1 MIETIAV
8 VHPITAI
15 AVAGDTISTL
25 LFVGCGGQVSCHR
38 TLYGDDRTITTSV
51 TLFLSDTVHG
61 IKVYCDSMFHT
72 LRSSSKSSR
81 YRRNEDV
88 VVVYGGKAIG
98 FVCPILSSSSN
109 DDGSTRLDVENI
121 LENLDDMVLDVELLT
136 TDAYNHPDHRTL
148 LIGYAH
154 NFVDLIDVFTSQNTT
169 KYHRRFRVQC
179 PELSVLFSMTID
191 VNDPNH
197 ECHLISISSGTAFG
211 KIIVWSI
218 ELSTIHPAAIHTNA
232 NQVKGEISQERKI
245 LPLPTVRTLLSWTE
259 HEGVIFKMRWST
271 NRQRL
276 ASVSD
281 DRTVRIWDMTCI
293 PCKSVFVGWGHVSR
307 LWDVLF
313 LPGPQGVDTWLATS
327 SEDGTIR
334 IWDITKGMEN
344 EAIAVLRGHSSHI
357 WCMAALRVNT
367 MDGSRHMGERILS
380 STPSSSSST
389 TTKSLAIPTTTTTTT
404 AANEKSFVDNPY
416 ITTTTST
423 STLITTKPTTRMISS
438 YTESTRIILF
448 SGGND
453 GSIKSWP
460 LLPHIIASALNTDSS
475 LIGVP
480 VPMAPISIPSLQSP
494 PRHSSVA
501 SKTSVD
507 SVVLPCITMSVGDG
521 MLEPHLESSSSSP
534 PTVSSASPSRPIT
547 TTVTLPTTPINE
559 INISINE
566 INIPINEINAPID
579 NDEIIKVP
587 VSSRRSNAVRDLS
600 YPNQNNQNN
609 PTLTSFL
616 LSCI

>member
-15 AVAGDTISTL
+15 ALTGDTISTL
-25 LFVGCGGQVSCHR
+25 LFVGCGGQVSSHR

-109 DDGSTRLDVENI
+109 DDGSIRLDVENI

-136 TDAYNHPDHRTL
+136 TDVYNHPDCRTL

-197 ECHLISISSGTAFG
+197 ECHRISISSGTAFG

-281 DRTVRIWDMTCI
+281 DRTVRIWDMTCV

-357 WCMAALRVNT
+357 WCMAALRVSP
-367 MDGSRHMGERILS
+367 MDGSRHMGENILS
-380 STPSSSSST
+380 STPSSSSSSSSST
-389 TTKSLAIPTTTTTTT
+389 TTISLAIPTTTTTTT
-404 AANEKSFVDNPY
+404 AANEKSSVDNPY
-416 ITTTTST
+416 ITTTST
-423 STLITTKPTTRMISS
+423 STLLTTKPTTRMMSS

-460 LLPHIIASALNTDSS
+460 LLPHIIASAFNTDSS

-480 VPMAPISIPSLQSP
+480 VPMAPISISPLQSQ
-494 PRHSSVA
+494 PRQSSVA

-507 SVVLPCITMSVGDG
+507 SVVLPCITTSVGDG
-521 MLEPHLESSSSSP
+521 MIALES
-534 PTVSSASPSRPIT
+534 TSPSAPIT
-547 TTVTLPTTPINE
+547 TIVTLPTTPINE